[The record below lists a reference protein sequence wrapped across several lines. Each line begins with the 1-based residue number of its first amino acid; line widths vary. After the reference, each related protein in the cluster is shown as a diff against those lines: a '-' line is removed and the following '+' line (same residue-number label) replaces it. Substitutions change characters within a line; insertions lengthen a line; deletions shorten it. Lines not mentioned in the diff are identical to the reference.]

1 MFMYLALGFNTHV
14 HVQNQEPPSL
24 DQTSV
29 MTLGM
34 LTVLFHLQL
43 FGAAV
48 TCRIRISEKFY
59 GTGESFLY
67 TFCENGNLKIFP
79 WTGLNNYVVKGNSDS
94 FSIGSGE

>member
-1 MFMYLALGFNTHV
+1 M
-14 HVQNQEPPSL
+14 
-24 DQTSV
+24 
-29 MTLGM
+29 
-34 LTVLFHLQL
+34 LFHWEHQLAAVCSYLCPCSVTQL

-59 GTGESFLY
+59 GTGESFL
-67 TFCENGNLKIFP
+67 FEFKESGELKVFP

>member
-1 MFMYLALGFNTHV
+1 MIGKLTIAAL
-14 HVQNQEPPSL
+14 
-24 DQTSV
+24 
-29 MTLGM
+29 TL
-34 LTVLFHLQL
+34 VQL

-67 TFCENGNLKIFP
+67 MFDENGDLQIFP
-79 WTGLNNYVVKGNSDS
+79 WTGINNYVVKGNSDS

>member
-1 MFMYLALGFNTHV
+1 MI
-14 HVQNQEPPSL
+14 
-24 DQTSV
+24 D
-29 MTLGM
+29 M
-34 LTVLFHLQL
+34 LTVLSLSYPLQL

-67 TFCENGNLKIFP
+67 LFDENGNLKMFP
-79 WTGLNNYVVKGNSDS
+79 WTGINNYVVKGNSDS

>member
-1 MFMYLALGFNTHV
+1 MI
-14 HVQNQEPPSL
+14 
-24 DQTSV
+24 D
-29 MTLGM
+29 M
-34 LTVLFHLQL
+34 LTVLSISYPLQL

-67 TFCENGNLKIFP
+67 LFDENGNLKMFP
-79 WTGLNNYVVKGNSDS
+79 WTGINNYVVKGNSDS